1 MNFFENR
8 NTEFSRKITKIAIY
22 VLQQKCDHK
31 KLLQKNLK
39 VWRYSIIKVDS
50 FEISKTDSVVV
61 EKSDCRNL
69 NNFWNLVEIMYK
81 NFISVW
87 VFRKGRLT
95 DNHQKDNNLIFST

>member
-1 MNFFENR
+1 MKIWIFPKIVIPNYEPFMFFSQNP
-8 NTEFSRKITKIAIY
+8 II
-22 VLQQKCDHK
+22 K
-31 KLLQKNLK
+31 KLLQKSLK

-50 FEISKTDSVVV
+50 FEISKADSVVV